1 MAATKKL
8 VHHFLGS
15 IVISRPENNNIS
27 AKLTDKDA
35 ARWLK
40 FISSSRRE
48 MSENLP
54 QEDFRKSTK
63 RVVGGAL
70 PAFFDFSDCSKV
82 NIRIKVCDCYNTR
95 KSKLHR

>member
-35 ARWLK
+35 AR
-40 FISSSRRE
+40 
-48 MSENLP
+48 
-54 QEDFRKSTK
+54 
-63 RVVGGAL
+63 
-70 PAFFDFSDCSKV
+70 
-82 NIRIKVCDCYNTR
+82 
-95 KSKLHR
+95 